1 MSMLRVTSTQHDM
14 TYSNIKGLP
23 LDVVNASIIVYG
35 VITRNKKTFK
45 TFNASDAAKADFE
58 ELTRDTEELLQRRTS
73 CLRDVEKLKA
83 EVGTAIKTLVVLD
96 TSSRML
102 KHEREVNRE
111 LEGDVAALR
120 ADKDLLAS
128 RNTTLWQKALA
139 DMKLLQLYCPIDSP
153 KEGRK

>member
-35 VITRNKKTFK
+35 VIARNKKTFK

-58 ELTRDTEELLQRRTS
+58 ELTRDTEELLQRWSS
-73 CLRDVEKLKA
+73 CMKDLKKLKA
-83 EVGTAIKTLVVLD
+83 EVGNVKENLVVLD
-96 TSSRML
+96 ASSRLL
-102 KHEREVNRE
+102 KHKRTRNKKLKETI
-111 LEGDVAALR
+111 AALR
-120 ADKDLLAS
+120 ADKDLLTS

-139 DMKLLQLYCPIDSP
+139 DMKLLQLYCPIDGP
-153 KEGRK
+153 KEGKN